1 MRSAIPRSVVA
12 LILAVTATPGRAA
25 QPAEADAPR
34 VIPLILQ
41 PSRLDTGADLSLFL
55 SPADR
60 KGGDGALFYS
70 KAIEALPRNL
80 DMRRVW
86 DCAQVPLARM
96 SLADAE
102 AILQQ
107 TQATLQFVDQGVL
120 RRECD
125 WPPFDPGNPP
135 ANLAA
140 YRQLA
145 AVVCVKA
152 RDEMLR
158 SRYGEAVGTIR
169 TGMTMAAHV
178 GNAPSVTQSLTGI
191 AMARMMLQQLEDIVQ
206 LSNSPNLYTAI
217 KALPSP
223 LIDVNVP
230 IANEQNDPSVRI
242 LSMSGAAQ
250 RQLNEIY
257 DGCRRLTRRLDAEL
271 GAIRCIEALRDY
283 AAAHDRQLPA
293 QLGDLADTPLPND
306 PATGKP
312 FTYRLEGSKAILEV
326 SPPRGGVPSEGL
338 RYEITVAP

>member
-25 QPAEADAPR
+25 QPADADAPR

-41 PSRLDTGADLSLFL
+41 PSRLDTGADLSLSS
-55 SPADR
+55 SPAER

-70 KAIEALPRNL
+70 KAVEALPRNL
-80 DMRRVW
+80 NMNKVW
-86 DCAQVPLARM
+86 DCVQTPLGRM

-107 TQATLQFVDQGVL
+107 TQATLQFIDQGVL

-125 WPPFDPGNPP
+125 WPPFDPGNPS

-145 AVVCVKA
+145 ALVCVKA

-169 TGMTMAAHV
+169 TGLSMAAHI

-191 AMARMMLQQLEDIVQ
+191 AMAKMMLQQLEDIVQ
-206 LSNSPNLYTAI
+206 LSNSPNLYAAI
-217 KALPSP
+217 KALPNP

-242 LSMSGAAQ
+242 LSMSRAAQ

-257 DGCRRLTRRLDAEL
+257 DGCRRLTRQLDAEIAAL
-271 GAIRCIEALRDY
+271 RCIEALRDY
-283 AAAHDRQLPA
+283 AATHDRQLPA
-293 QLGDLADTPLPND
+293 QLSDISDVQLPND

-312 FTYRLEGSKAILEV
+312 FAYRLEGSKAILEV
-326 SPPRGGVPSEGL
+326 APPRGGIPSEGL
-338 RYEITVAP
+338 RYEITIAP